1 MLLDEIKARM
11 FRAMKSGDVLE
22 KEILRVAVGEITT
35 DAARPGRNGDDA
47 ETQAILRKLIKSND
61 ESLEAVTDSER
72 RAELQRESEILRSF
86 LPRALGEEELI
97 AALSG
102 VADAVRAAGSDGQ
115 ATGIAMKHLKAN
127 GVVAD
132 GKVVG
137 AAVKRL
143 RGA

>member
-61 ESLEAVTDSER
+61 ESLEAITDSER

-86 LPRALGEEELI
+86 LPRALGAEELI
-97 AALSG
+97 AALAG
-102 VADAVRAAGSDGQ
+102 VADAVRAAGNDGQ
-115 ATGIAMKHLKAN
+115 ATGIAMKHLKAS

-132 GKVVG
+132 GKAVG